1 MPHEELR
8 ESVPVLTFP
17 RQTLVSL
24 LVFALA
30 WEVLS
35 HLAPALG
42 IPPFAIPS
50 LLRIAK
56 AITTITPLD
65 IAVTLARV
73 IGALIVSFV
82 FGIVLAM
89 AMYRSDTLEKYLH
102 PMIRILMAVPVVSWI
117 LFAVLWFPG
126 VEFRIGFV
134 LVVVCGPVFLVD
146 TLDAMRSVPRE
157 LRQMMQSFRPTTLQ
171 YFVKLML
178 PAIVPTIFT
187 SWKVNISLAIRVV
200 TIAELVGAVTGIG
213 HQLSVAQELFS
224 VADVFAWT
232 IVLVALL
239 FLEMTDI
246 VFAVDSVPAIFAL
259 TREPLIVF
267 TSNILAILGLR
278 SLYFMLAGA
287 MDLFHLLKYGLGI
300 VLVFVGLKMTVLNR
314 LYGGHFPIS
323 ISLGVIVGTIAVTVV
338 LSLLFPKPPEE
349 PR

>member
-1 MPHEELR
+1 MPLEEHR
-8 ESVPVLTFP
+8 EQVPVLSFP
-17 RQTLVSL
+17 RQTIVSL
-24 LVFALA
+24 LVFAVC

-35 HLAPALG
+35 HLSPYLG
-42 IPPFAIPS
+42 IPPFAVPS
-50 LLRIAK
+50 LVKIAQRM
-56 AITTITPLD
+56 AVITPLD
-65 IAVTLARV
+65 VVVTLARV
-73 IGALIVSFV
+73 IGALVASFV
-82 FGIVLAM
+82 LGLAAAM
-89 AMYRSDTLEKYLH
+89 AMYRSKMLDDYLH

-157 LRQMMQSFRPTTLQ
+157 LRQMMRSFRPTTLQ
-171 YFVKLML
+171 FFVKLML

-239 FLEMTDI
+239 FLLEG
-246 VFAVDSVPAIFAL
+246 AVARVEHRL
-259 TREPLIVF
+259 
-267 TSNILAILGLR
+267 LR
-278 SLYFMLAGA
+278 WRA
-287 MDLFHLLKYGLGI
+287 
-300 VLVFVGLKMTVLNR
+300 
-314 LYGGHFPIS
+314 
-323 ISLGVIVGTIAVTVV
+323 
-338 LSLLFPKPPEE
+338 
-349 PR
+349 

>member
-1 MPHEELR
+1 MSTEHR
-8 ESVPVLTFP
+8 ESVPVLIFP

-30 WEVLS
+30 WELLS
-35 HLAPALG
+35 HLAPTLG

-56 AITTITPLD
+56 AITTITPID
-65 IAVTLARV
+65 IVVTLARV

-82 FGIVLAM
+82 LGIVLAM
-89 AMYRSDTLEKYLH
+89 AMYRSDALDKYLH
-102 PMIRILMAVPVVSWI
+102 PMLRILMAVPVVSWI

-157 LRQMMQSFRPTTLQ
+157 LRQMMRSFRPTTLQ
-171 YFVKLML
+171 FFVKLML

-239 FLEMTDI
+239 FLLEAI
-246 VFAVDSVPAIFAL
+246 VARVE
-259 TREPLIVF
+259 TRL
-267 TSNILAILGLR
+267 LR
-278 SLYFMLAGA
+278 WRA
-287 MDLFHLLKYGLGI
+287 
-300 VLVFVGLKMTVLNR
+300 
-314 LYGGHFPIS
+314 
-323 ISLGVIVGTIAVTVV
+323 
-338 LSLLFPKPPEE
+338 
-349 PR
+349 

>member
-1 MPHEELR
+1 MSTEHR
-8 ESVPVLTFP
+8 ESVPVLIFP

-35 HLAPALG
+35 HLAPARG

-56 AITTITPLD
+56 AVTTITPID
-65 IAVTLARV
+65 IVVTLARV

-82 FGIVLAM
+82 LGIVLAM
-89 AMYRSDTLEKYLH
+89 AMYRSDALEKYLH

-157 LRQMMQSFRPTTLQ
+157 LRQMMRSFRPTTLQ
-171 YFVKLML
+171 FFVKLML

-239 FLEMTDI
+239 FLLEAIVARVEMR
-246 VFAVDSVPAIFAL
+246 L
-259 TREPLIVF
+259 
-267 TSNILAILGLR
+267 LR
-278 SLYFMLAGA
+278 WRA
-287 MDLFHLLKYGLGI
+287 
-300 VLVFVGLKMTVLNR
+300 
-314 LYGGHFPIS
+314 
-323 ISLGVIVGTIAVTVV
+323 
-338 LSLLFPKPPEE
+338 
-349 PR
+349 

>member
-1 MPHEELR
+1 MTTEHR
-8 ESVPVLTFP
+8 ESVPVLIFP

-35 HLAPALG
+35 HLAPTLG

-82 FGIVLAM
+82 LGIVLAM
-89 AMYRSDTLEKYLH
+89 AMYRSDALEKYLH

-239 FLEMTDI
+239 FFLEAI
-246 VFAVDSVPAIFAL
+246 VSRFEARL
-259 TREPLIVF
+259 
-267 TSNILAILGLR
+267 LR
-278 SLYFMLAGA
+278 WRA
-287 MDLFHLLKYGLGI
+287 
-300 VLVFVGLKMTVLNR
+300 
-314 LYGGHFPIS
+314 
-323 ISLGVIVGTIAVTVV
+323 
-338 LSLLFPKPPEE
+338 
-349 PR
+349 

>member
-1 MPHEELR
+1 MSMEHR
-8 ESVPVLTFP
+8 ESVPVLIFP

-35 HLAPALG
+35 YLAPALG

-82 FGIVLAM
+82 LGIVLAM

-239 FLEMTDI
+239 FLLEAI
-246 VFAVDSVPAIFAL
+246 VSRYEARL
-259 TREPLIVF
+259 
-267 TSNILAILGLR
+267 LR
-278 SLYFMLAGA
+278 WRA
-287 MDLFHLLKYGLGI
+287 
-300 VLVFVGLKMTVLNR
+300 
-314 LYGGHFPIS
+314 
-323 ISLGVIVGTIAVTVV
+323 
-338 LSLLFPKPPEE
+338 
-349 PR
+349 

>member
-1 MPHEELR
+1 MRLPG
-8 ESVPVLTFP
+8 T
-17 RQTLVSL
+17 
-24 LVFALA
+24 
-30 WEVLS
+30 
-35 HLAPALG
+35 ALG

-82 FGIVLAM
+82 LGIVLAM
-89 AMYRSDTLEKYLH
+89 AMYRSDTLENYLH

-157 LRQMMQSFRPTTLQ
+157 LRQMIRSFRPTTLQ
-171 YFVKLML
+171 FFLKLML

-239 FLEMTDI
+239 FLLE
-246 VFAVDSVPAIFAL
+246 
-259 TREPLIVF
+259 
-267 TSNILAILGLR
+267 
-278 SLYFMLAGA
+278 
-287 MDLFHLLKYGLGI
+287 GI
-300 VLVFVGLKMTVLNR
+300 VARIETR
-314 LYGGHFPIS
+314 L
-323 ISLGVIVGTIAVTVV
+323 LRWRA
-338 LSLLFPKPPEE
+338 
-349 PR
+349 

>member
-1 MPHEELR
+1 MITEHR
-8 ESVPVLTFP
+8 ESVPVLIFP

-35 HLAPALG
+35 HLAPTLG

-82 FGIVLAM
+82 LGIVLAM
-89 AMYRSDTLEKYLH
+89 AMYRSDALEKYLH

-239 FLEMTDI
+239 FLLEAI
-246 VFAVDSVPAIFAL
+246 VARFEARL
-259 TREPLIVF
+259 
-267 TSNILAILGLR
+267 LR
-278 SLYFMLAGA
+278 WRA
-287 MDLFHLLKYGLGI
+287 
-300 VLVFVGLKMTVLNR
+300 
-314 LYGGHFPIS
+314 
-323 ISLGVIVGTIAVTVV
+323 
-338 LSLLFPKPPEE
+338 
-349 PR
+349 

>member
-1 MPHEELR
+1 MTTEHR
-8 ESVPVLTFP
+8 ESVPVLIFP

-35 HLAPALG
+35 HLAPTFG

-82 FGIVLAM
+82 LGIVLAM
-89 AMYRSDTLEKYLH
+89 AMYRSDALEKYLH

-239 FLEMTDI
+239 FLLEAI
-246 VFAVDSVPAIFAL
+246 VSRFEARL
-259 TREPLIVF
+259 
-267 TSNILAILGLR
+267 LR
-278 SLYFMLAGA
+278 WR
-287 MDLFHLLKYGLGI
+287 
-300 VLVFVGLKMTVLNR
+300 T
-314 LYGGHFPIS
+314 
-323 ISLGVIVGTIAVTVV
+323 
-338 LSLLFPKPPEE
+338 
-349 PR
+349 

>member
-1 MPHEELR
+1 MTTEHR
-8 ESVPVLTFP
+8 ESVPVLIFP

-35 HLAPALG
+35 HLAPTFG

-82 FGIVLAM
+82 LGIVLAM
-89 AMYRSDTLEKYLH
+89 AMYRSDALEKYLH

-178 PAIVPTIFT
+178 PAIVPSIFT

-239 FLEMTDI
+239 FLLEG
-246 VFAVDSVPAIFAL
+246 AVARVEHRL
-259 TREPLIVF
+259 
-267 TSNILAILGLR
+267 LR
-278 SLYFMLAGA
+278 WRA
-287 MDLFHLLKYGLGI
+287 
-300 VLVFVGLKMTVLNR
+300 
-314 LYGGHFPIS
+314 
-323 ISLGVIVGTIAVTVV
+323 
-338 LSLLFPKPPEE
+338 
-349 PR
+349 